1 MALVDLNYSKLGQE
15 ILNTG
20 RWYVD
25 ESRENTHRLQIP
37 SHTFK
42 HNFLHGGFPAL
53 NLRELKWNS
62 VVTELIWFL
71 RGDTNIKYL
80 VDNKNPIWN
89 KDAYNWYK
97 KVCKERG
104 LYEIT
109 FKDFVRAIKAGETME
124 SLVGVH
130 GGMPDAKFNYKLGDV
145 GKNYSRQW
153 RSYAGQVD
161 QIVDLIKNMR
171 SNIMSTRLKVEAW
184 NPAEVKDT
192 ALPPCHTGFQIVGI
206 PLSYEEQIALSD
218 YSDEE
223 WSDTMDQDLA
233 LEALDHIPNKGFEL
247 HWNQRSVDTYLGLPF
262 NIASYAALAKFLEA
276 LTKYKAI
283 GIQGDLKCVHLYD
296 NSIDATKEVINRDFC
311 SEACDIKINL
321 PENYEKM
328 SFDELINKME
338 AKDFQLV
345 NYEHQGTLS
354 VEMKAPKEI

>member
-1 MALVDLNYSKLGQE
+1 MALVDVSYSQVAKE

-20 RWYVD
+20 RWYKD
-25 ESRENTHRLQIP
+25 ESREDTFRLQIP
-37 SHTFK
+37 SYTFRHDFMK
-42 HNFLHGGFPAL
+42 GGFPAL

-62 VVTELIWFL
+62 VITELIWFL

-97 KVCKERG
+97 KVCKESG

-130 GGMPDAKFNYKLGDV
+130 GGMPDSKFNYKLGDV

-153 RSYAGQVD
+153 RSYAGRVD

-206 PLSYEEQIALSD
+206 PLTKEEMIEISGYTEEQWAEIIN
-218 YSDEE
+218 
-223 WSDTMDQDLA
+223 QDLEM
-233 LEALDHIPNKGFEL
+233 EALDHMTSYGFEL

-262 NIASYAALAKFLEA
+262 NIASYAALSKFLQA
-276 LTKYKAI
+276 LTKHTAL
-283 GIQGDLKCVHLYD
+283 GINGDLKCVHLYD
-296 NSIDATKEVINRDFC
+296 NSIDATKEIVKRDWN
-311 SEACDIKINL
+311 SKACDIHINL
-321 PENYEKM
+321 PDNYEKL
-328 SFDELINKME
+328 SFDELMSKME

-345 NYEHQGTLS
+345 DYSHQGALS
-354 VEMKAPKEI
+354 VEMKAPKEV